1 MDESSTSGFVKAGPA
16 DVQGSV
22 FSPPDPVSDAMPPPP
37 STGGGG
43 GGGAATGGG
52 GVAATGAV
60 APPVFTL
67 PTKQTYIPLEAPPAR
82 AAGYGRGTA
91 TRGGGGGGSGSAA
104 RGGRRGKVALAPEYS
119 PMVNAALL

>member
-43 GGGAATGGG
+43 GGATGG
-52 GVAATGAV
+52 GVAATGSV

-91 TRGGGGGGSGSAA
+91 TRGGGSGGAA